1 MMNRISHLG
10 MLASNLVNWSWQVF
24 YLLSLSLTYWQSGD
38 LLQHL
43 PAFAVYFILLI
54 TFVKESW
61 IMISHFR
68 FREKF

>member
-1 MMNRISHLG
+1 

-24 YLLSLSLTYWQSGD
+24 YLLFLTLTYWQSGV
-38 LLQHL
+38 LLHHL
-43 PAFAVYFILLI
+43 PAIAVYFTLFI

-68 FREKF
+68 F

>member
-1 MMNRISHLG
+1 

-24 YLLSLSLTYWQSGD
+24 YLLYLLLTYWQAGVV
-38 LLQHL
+38 LHQL
-43 PAFAVYFILLI
+43 PAMAVYFTLLL

-68 FREKF
+68 F